1 MQKWFEYRNR
11 RFLTEISRFQTG
23 TATSIHCNCKG
34 MKLLDKEIEILR
46 FRELSKLDNDN
57 AITSSG
63 SVNVSGYIMDE
74 RKT

>member
-1 MQKWFEYRNR
+1 
-11 RFLTEISRFQTG
+11 
-23 TATSIHCNCKG
+23 